1 MTRLERK
8 EDKVDSY
15 SEFKARRLELVR
27 QQDYHRNQ
35 ISYHKASLAAIE
47 QQQEELEHQYRGYE
61 KTLHKEKTLETRLT
75 IKQVA
80 DDLAQD
86 SAQIKKKIQESKAQK
101 LYEHMMKGY
110 K

>member
-1 MTRLERK
+1 MVRQEKK

-15 SEFKARRLELVR
+15 STFKARRQQVIQ
-27 QQDYHRNQ
+27 QQDYHRGQ
-35 ISYHKASLAAIE
+35 ISYHKATLAALE
-47 QQQEELEHQYRGYE
+47 QELEQLEHSNQGYE
-61 KTLHKEKTLETRLT
+61 KTLHKEKTLETRLS
-75 IKQVA
+75 IQQVA

-101 LYEHMMKGY
+101 LYEYMMKGY